1 VIGNKKAAVKAFR
14 AKYAGTTF
22 ANVPGGRYATWK
34 DWLNEQ
40 ERTGNIETGKAALWG
55 TVDPWA
61 RPSNTDRRA
70 TA

>member
-1 VIGNKKAAVKAFR
+1 MIGNKKAAVKAFR

-22 ANVPGGRYATWK
+22 ANIPGGRYATWK
-34 DWLNEQ
+34 DWLKAQ
-40 ERTGNIETGKAALWG
+40 EHMGNIAPGKAALWS

-61 RPSNTDRRA
+61 RPSNTDRRV